1 MSFLDSNNSEFVS
14 ARITQKGRNSIAKG
28 SFNIE
33 YFQIGD
39 SEFDY
44 NLVYSGLTGQTS
56 HQKVLSPF
64 DKETGLKYPYKISSA
79 TSGTTYGTPVQQSTT
94 DTIRNVM
101 GPAGFVSEFNVFESC
116 STGSTNTTIECER
129 QSISKTSLTGGTSSI
144 QVLTGASFNNCEFIT
159 IVFDDFCSTSSTL
172 PILTGNSSSLI
183 YRIESIV
190 GNTLNLDRNLPNV
203 SSATG
208 FTNVQ
213 VICNKCEIEYPPSE
227 LIDGCIPFP
236 VDNLEQQNPWTLNI
250 VWTQKPTGADVGGTN
265 ESLSGYTSNRF
276 VSTKEFLGYTSTGQ
290 TFENLTGGTITPF
303 SSKTIGAGFKNSLNE
318 LIEVS
323 PKEQRCVAII
333 HYSELGDLINE
344 PERFFKYDD
353 YISYKTGTTG
363 EDISLV
369 TDRDGDD
376 ISDTQYFE
384 VYIPFIHYHRNTGTT
399 YGAIFY
405 MDTTNYYVRS
415 TKNDRHDLLFRYL
428 IDEQGNRVGK
438 VFPKNKIVVFDD
450 QELVAVL
457 DYRSNRRFTLGAPKV
472 TTVPSN
478 DTVAN
483 SLISGTT
490 EQTFYVTYMFSET
503 SGTTSSL
510 NTLPCN
516 YYVKLSVNGTSDSTC
531 QSVTYPSSV
540 NVKFSGNTFN
550 YFNGDGFLTE
560 FKPKRFFILIQDTT
574 NNTDKLPDPSAWKII
589 DFTTAAS
596 GNGTSYLT
604 ASGLTGTTFTITKEM
619 FTGAPFDLETYMGS
633 NYLLSGTTI
642 DSQFGDEQP
651 FPGSIRLVRASD
663 VEQMNFV
670 INLPSTQFTETQ
682 NPTFVSGNKYL
693 TEIVLLDSNKEV
705 LVKSKAAVPV
715 KRTGTQVFSL
725 RLDF

>member
-1 MSFLDSNNSEFVS
+1 MSFLSSNNSEFLS

-28 SFNIE
+28 NFNIE

-44 NLVYSGLTGQTS
+44 NLIYSGLTGQTT
-56 HQKVLSPF
+56 HQRVLSPF
-64 DKETGLKYPYKISSA
+64 DKETSIKYPYKIDSS

-101 GPAGFVSEFNVFESC
+101 GPAGFISEFNEFESC
-116 STGSTNTTIECER
+116 STGSTNTTIKCER
-129 QSISKTSLTGGTSSI
+129 QSISKTSLTGETSSL

-159 IVFDDFCSTSSTL
+159 IVFDDFCSSL
-172 PILTGNSSSLI
+172 PILTGNSTSLI
-183 YRIESIV
+183 YRIESIS
-190 GNTLNLDRNLPNV
+190 GNTLNLDRPLPNV

-227 LIDGCIPFP
+227 SIDGCIPYP

-250 VWTQKPTGADVGGTN
+250 VWGKKPTGADVGGTN

-303 SSKTIGAGFKNSLNE
+303 SSKSIGSGFKNSLNE

-323 PKEQRCVAII
+323 PKEQRCVAFI

-363 EDISLV
+363 EDISLI

-384 VYIPFIHYHRNTGTT
+384 VYIPFIYYHRNTGTT
-399 YGAIFY
+399 YGALFY
-405 MDTTNYYVRS
+405 MDTIDYYVRS

-428 IDEQGNRVGK
+428 IDEQGNRIGK
-438 VFPKNKIVVFDD
+438 VFPKNKIIVFDD

-457 DYRSNRRFTLGAPKV
+457 DYRSNRKFTLGAPKV
-472 TTVPSN
+472 SAVPSN
-478 DTVAN
+478 NTIAD
-483 SLISGTT
+483 SIISGTT
-490 EQTFYVTYMFSET
+490 GQTFYITYMLSKT
-503 SGTTSSL
+503 NGTVSPINSL
-510 NTLPCN
+510 PSN
-516 YYVKLSVNGTSDSTC
+516 YYIKLSVNNTSDTTY
-531 QSVTYPSSV
+531 QTVTYPSDI
-540 NVKFSGNTFN
+540 NVKFSGDTFN
-550 YFNGDGFLTE
+550 FLNDSGFLTE
-560 FKPKRFFILIQDTT
+560 LKPERFYILIQDTT
-574 NNTDKLPDPSAWKII
+574 DNTDRLPNPEEWKII
-589 DFTTAAS
+589 DFTSQAGGS
-596 GNGTSYLT
+596 SL
-604 ASGLTGTTFTITKEM
+604 SGLTSTTFTITKSM
-619 FTGAPFDLETYMGS
+619 FTGATFFDLETFMGS
-633 NYLLSGTTI
+633 NYLLTGTTT

-663 VEQMNFV
+663 VEQMNFLV
-670 INLPSTQFTETQ
+670 NLPSTQFTETQ
-682 NPTFVSGNKYL
+682 NPTYSSGNKYI
-693 TEIVLLDSNKEV
+693 TEVALLDSNKEV
-705 LVKSKAAVPV
+705 LVKSKSAIPV
-715 KRTGTQVFSL
+715 KRSGTQVFSI